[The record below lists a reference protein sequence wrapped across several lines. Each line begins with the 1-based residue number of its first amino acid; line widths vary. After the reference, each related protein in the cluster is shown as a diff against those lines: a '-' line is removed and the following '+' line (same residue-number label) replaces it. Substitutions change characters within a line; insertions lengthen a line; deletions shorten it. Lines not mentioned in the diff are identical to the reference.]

1 MFLTVYIKSLCQ
13 HKWKLSETF
22 ILNENFHIK
31 TLNATLEQPDCLGE
45 GLYHNT
51 YPPGKNGGR
60 NSGDYGK
67 RQEMSQEAF
76 AKTGNCFQK
85 EILFIVRYK
94 SYCRWM

>member
-22 ILNENFHIK
+22 IWNGNFHIK
-31 TLNATLEQPDCLGE
+31 TFVDTWATCLGE

-51 YPPGKNGGR
+51 YPPGKNGEGIVETI
-60 NSGDYGK
+60 GK
-67 RQEMSQEAF
+67 TGNVTGGI

-85 EILFIVRYK
+85 KFYL
-94 SYCRWM
+94 